1 MDEVSEGATRR
12 DLLKATGA
20 TAVGIASFLAAANGI
35 AEVAGASES
44 PRVTHIPS
52 SITMTIGGVAL
63 GAVHSI
69 TPAHVSVNVVTTVD
83 SKGVIKRD
91 RDHSNGAS
99 MSVAR
104 YFDGNST
111 LQSWYVGLP
120 ANDGTSNRVADK
132 RDVVMTLR
140 GKQNSTICS
149 LTLANAWPS
158 VWNGPAWTVP
168 EAKAVPLT
176 ETVHLVAEGAIYK
189 LA

>member
-1 MDEVSEGATRR
+1 M
-12 DLLKATGA
+12 LKATGA

-35 AEVAGASES
+35 ADAANASVT
-44 PRVTHIPS
+44 PRVTHIPT
-52 SITMTIGGVAL
+52 SITMTIAGVSL

-69 TPAHVSVNVVTTVD
+69 TPAHVSATVVTSVD
-83 SKGVIKRD
+83 AKGVIKRD

-104 YFDGNST
+104 YFDGNAT
-111 LQSWYVGLP
+111 LQNWYTGLP
-120 ANDGTSNRVADK
+120 ATDGTANRVADK
-132 RDVVMTLR
+132 RNVVLTLR
-140 GKQNSTICS
+140 GRRNSTICS
-149 LTLANAWPS
+149 LTLTNAWPS

-176 ETVHLVAEGAIYK
+176 ETVHLVAEGATYK